1 MTQPSSLH
9 LDLQC
14 TGVTPAPTFA
24 SPRPKT
30 CLSDNAVKESLGACL
45 SREPLQDS
53 NTQPSPG
60 GSSSQKRSNTTSESI
75 DVTPSEKRPPTLPLS
90 PKRPI
95 GQQFNTLEI
104 QRVLSLTPGKKP
116 EFRHSLTQQS
126 IQGGHPAGS
135 HSSPGST
142 AQANNSPSSHKTSDS
157 TRQQTASP
165 QLDPREESADA
176 PHILHDTCPATEPQL
191 AGFPA
196 TQPVCAASALD
207 LIMQATQVVM
217 TDAEA
222 ADACQPKA
230 VVHSAQHHLSGPVL
244 GCQHASGCES
254 TPMLQ
259 LNAPQDAADVPH
271 SRAPAGPVASPPL
284 LHHASREAE
293 QAGGSLVSPAPSTG
307 AAAGNQPAGEDLTPA
322 LGVRAKADLMLPE
335 ASAEARLA
343 SAEAGT
349 CNQSGRQQPQ
359 LQSRCLPEPAVAV
372 PPGTAP
378 SLDPSSLV
386 TDMDTEDAN
395 LSQVGVVCACRH
407 LVIAG
412 IVILSYQR
420 CFSNDR
426 RCCQSWVCCFVC
438 DYIFVFSIH
447 SSLPSKHQ
455 LRGTL
460 SGMSYSCP
468 V

>member
-14 TGVTPAPTFA
+14 TGVTPAPTLA
-24 SPRPKT
+24 SPRLPKT
-30 CLSDNAVKESLGACL
+30 RLSDIAVKESLGACL
-45 SREPLQDS
+45 SREPLHDS

-90 PKRPI
+90 PKRPL

-126 IQGGHPAGS
+126 IQAGHPACS
-135 HSSPGST
+135 RSSPGST
-142 AQANNSPSSHKTSDS
+142 AQANTSPPSHKASDS

-165 QLDPREESADA
+165 QFRPYEESADA
-176 PHILHDTCPATEPQL
+176 PHILHDTCPATELQL

-217 TDAEA
+217 TDTDA
-222 ADACQPKA
+222 ADACQLKA
-230 VVHSAQHHLSGPVL
+230 VVHSAHHMSGPAL
-244 GCQHASGCES
+244 DCKHASGCES

-259 LNAPQDAADVPH
+259 LAAPQDAADVPH
-271 SRAPAGPVASPPL
+271 SRAPAGPVSSPPL
-284 LHHASREAE
+284 SHHGSREAE
-293 QAGGSLVSPAPSTG
+293 QAGGSLTSPAPSTS
-307 AAAGNQPAGEDLTPA
+307 AADDSSPAGEAHLKPA
-322 LGVRAKADLMLPE
+322 LVKTGVTAKADLMLPG
-335 ASAEARLA
+335 ASAEALVA
-343 SAEAGT
+343 SAGT
-349 CNQSGRQQPQ
+349 CNQAGRQQPQ
-359 LQSRCLPEPAVAV
+359 LQSRCLPGPAVAV

-378 SLDPSSLV
+378 SLDPSSLA

-395 LSQVGVVCACRH
+395 LSQVGVVCAYHC
-407 LVIAG
+407 LAT
-412 IVILSYQR
+412 
-420 CFSNDR
+420 CW
-426 RCCQSWVCCFVC
+426 C
-438 DYIFVFSIH
+438 
-447 SSLPSKHQ
+447 
-455 LRGTL
+455 
-460 SGMSYSCP
+460 
-468 V
+468 

>member
-1 MTQPSSLH
+1 MTQPSSLP

-14 TGVTPAPTFA
+14 SGVTPAPTLT
-24 SPRPKT
+24 SPRPKA
-30 CLSDNAVKESLGACL
+30 CLSDIAVKEKLGACL

-126 IQGGHPAGS
+126 IQSGHAACS

-142 AQANNSPSSHKTSDS
+142 AQANTSPASHKTSDS

-165 QLDPREESADA
+165 QLDPHEESADA
-176 PHILHDTCPATEPQL
+176 PHMLHDTCPATEQQL
-191 AGFPA
+191 AGVPA

-217 TDAEA
+217 TDA
-222 ADACQPKA
+222 DACQPKLA
-230 VVHSAQHHLSGPVL
+230 VHSAQHQSGPVL
-244 GCQHASGCES
+244 GCQHASGGDS

-259 LNAPQDAADVPH
+259 IAALQDTADIPH
-271 SRAPAGPVASPPL
+271 SRVPAGPVASPPL
-284 LHHASREAE
+284 SQHGSKEAE
-293 QAGGSLVSPAPSTG
+293 QAGGSLTSLASSNR
-307 AAAGNQPAGEDLTPA
+307 AADGNQPAGEAHPKPA
-322 LGVRAKADLMLPE
+322 LEETGVTAKADLMLPG
-335 ASAEARLA
+335 ASAEALLA

-359 LQSRCLPEPAVAV
+359 LQSRCLPEPAVTV

-378 SLDPSSLV
+378 SLDPSSLAADV
-386 TDMDTEDAN
+386 DTEDAN
-395 LSQVGVVCACRH
+395 LSQVGVACAFH
-407 LVIAG
+407 YLAIAACG
-412 IVILSYQR
+412 ISRQH

-426 RCCQSWVCCFVC
+426 RCCKGWVCCLVC
-438 DYIFVFSIH
+438 DYVFIVSIH
-447 SSLPSKHQ
+447 SSMPSKHQ
-455 LRGTL
+455 LPGTL